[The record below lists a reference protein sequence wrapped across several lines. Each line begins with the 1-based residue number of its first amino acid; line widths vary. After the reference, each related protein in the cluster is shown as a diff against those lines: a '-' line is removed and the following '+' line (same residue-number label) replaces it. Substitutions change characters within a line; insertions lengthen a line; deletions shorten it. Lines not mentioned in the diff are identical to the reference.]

1 MRAPLGR
8 LLAALCLASSPA
20 AAANLPEPAAKALLL
35 LARATPAD
43 AVVAIGAG
51 DAAGVLPAAM
61 RLGIGQPR
69 VADGPEQA
77 DIPSADVAVVAL
89 EGEAALRLRP
99 LLLEARP
106 GTRVVA
112 LAAVMGDWQADRTVP
127 VELPAAGGNPARK
140 ALGHL
145 WIVPSNLNGDW
156 CGQGTAGGAVLRIS
170 QRLQAVDG
178 AFTKATKSLRFAG
191 RIEGTRVAAAGG
203 RLALEHSGDLLRVT
217 AAQGNYAAYRGA
229 TFLRT
234 CCGTCP
240 SWVGPVP

>member
-8 LLAALCLASSPA
+8 LLAALCLAASPA
-20 AAANLPEPAAKALLL
+20 TAADLPEPAAKALLQ

-51 DAAGVLPAAM
+51 EAAGVLSAAT
-61 RLGIGQPR
+61 RLGVARPR
-69 VADGPEQA
+69 VAEGPEQA
-77 DIPSADVAVVAL
+77 DIPSADVVIVAL
-89 EGEAALRLRP
+89 DGEAALRFRP
-99 LLLEARP
+99 LLLVARP

-112 LAAVMGDWQADRTVP
+112 LGAMLGDWQADRTAP
-127 VELPAAGGNPARK
+127 IELPASGGNSARK

-178 AFTKATKSLRFAG
+178 AFTKATKALRFAG
-191 RIEGTRVAAAGG
+191 RIDGTRVAAAGG
-203 RLALEHSGDLLRVT
+203 RLALEQSGDLLRVT

-240 SWVGPVP
+240 S